1 MPPAEPVEPV
11 TYERERVADA
21 GAYERGR
28 VAEPPGPEF
37 APGRV
42 ATESRLEPESR
53 VATRE
58 KDIPESSER

>member
-1 MPPAEPVEPV
+1 
-11 TYERERVADA
+11 VADA

-28 VAEPPGPEF
+28 VAEPEPSGPEF

-42 ATESRLEPESR
+42 ATEGRLEPESR
-53 VATRE
+53 VASRE